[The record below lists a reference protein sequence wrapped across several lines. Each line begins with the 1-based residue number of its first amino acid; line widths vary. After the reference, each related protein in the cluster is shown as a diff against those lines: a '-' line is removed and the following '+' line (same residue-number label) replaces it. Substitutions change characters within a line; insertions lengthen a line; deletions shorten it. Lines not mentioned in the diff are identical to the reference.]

1 MFCTLADVQLIEKE
15 AVVIFDEYYH
25 AVYKH
30 LMTINGD
37 GNMQGIFGLRSVGAR
52 RLMLGGL
59 CGTQFKEEILPKLV
73 DKPTFIDRFASMFA
87 MLDQKTEGET

>member
-15 AVVIFDEYYH
+15 AVIIFDEYYH

-59 CGTQFKEEILPKLV
+59 CGTQFKFDILPRLV
-73 DKPTFIDRFASMFA
+73 DKPVFVDRYTSIFE
-87 MLDQKTEGET
+87 MLGQKTEGET